1 MDNWPVQLRLFSAH
15 ETHSLYISN
24 LIITERSILGR
35 SVRRCSCEVQLW
47 FLENYEIG
55 ILPLLIMCRS
65 FAFLRSSWGYIPA
78 TCLIYAFAA
87 GTTSFTI
94 TTGQITG
101 HFLRKFIAVR
111 CPDGSRVADLF
122 MKSVTTHQ
130 VNSAGDHP
138 RHVASRLIAPLHAF
152 CSFKER
158 KDEKKRPSGYESVVS
173 RRQPTP

>member
-1 MDNWPVQLRLFSAH
+1 
-15 ETHSLYISN
+15 
-24 LIITERSILGR
+24 
-35 SVRRCSCEVQLW
+35 LW
-47 FLENYEIG
+47 FLETTDWNFAASHHIS
-55 ILPLLIMCRS
+55 LLCFPAEFMGLYH
-65 FAFLRSSWGYIPA
+65 FPA
-78 TCLIYAFAA
+78 TCLIHAFAA

-94 TTGQITG
+94 TTGQITS

-158 KDEKKRPSGYESVVS
+158 KDEKKRPSGHESVVS